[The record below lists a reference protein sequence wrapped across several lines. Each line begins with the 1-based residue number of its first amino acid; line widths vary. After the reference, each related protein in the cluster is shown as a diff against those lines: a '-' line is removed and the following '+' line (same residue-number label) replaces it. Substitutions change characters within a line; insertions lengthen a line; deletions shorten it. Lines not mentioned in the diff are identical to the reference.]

1 MYEIF
6 KYKLY
11 FFIVLLL
18 GITIIS
24 STKANASKQNVTLH
38 NKSDIQ
44 NISMEEA
51 KKIGDITYED
61 SEVLVIAFNNNEDI
75 ANLIS
80 KSANTVTQGSDNFYQ
95 SRTTVNGPG
104 GVAKLNA
111 GKGGRSLYW
120 MVRPRTAFPYVF
132 SGKVNIKYYSG
143 KKRGVNA
150 IGTGAI
156 GSSTS
161 GVVYMKRNKG
171 GYAKLSGTAKAL
183 NGRSYRVLPSVGT
196 SF

>member
-1 MYEIF
+1 MN
-6 KYKLY
+6 KTYKLY
-11 FFIVLLL
+11 FLLTLLL
-18 GITIIS
+18 GLTIILNA
-24 STKANASKQNVTLH
+24 KAYASNENVSLLNKTDIQNVT
-38 NKSDIQ
+38 
-44 NISMEEA
+44 MEEA

-61 SEVLVIAFNNNEDI
+61 NEVLVISFNNNEEI

-80 KSANTVTQGSDNFYQ
+80 KSDNTVTQGSDNFYQ
-95 SRTTVNGPG
+95 SRTTVNGPA
-104 GVAKLNA
+104 GVAKINS
-111 GKGGRSLYW
+111 GNNGRSLYW
-120 MVRPRTAFPYVF
+120 MVRPRTAFPYLF
-132 SGKVNIKYYSG
+132 SGKVNIKYYSD
-143 KKRGVNA
+143 KKRVVNA

-171 GYAKLSGTAKAL
+171 SYAKLSGTAKAL